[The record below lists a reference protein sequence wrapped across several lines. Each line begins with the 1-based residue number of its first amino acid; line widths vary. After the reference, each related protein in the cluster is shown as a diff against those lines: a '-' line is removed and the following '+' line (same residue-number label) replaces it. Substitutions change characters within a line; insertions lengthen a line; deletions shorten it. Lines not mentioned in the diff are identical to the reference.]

1 MAKIVHAF
9 CPVCGDNVRCRE
21 EIEGK
26 LKKTICENCSYLVS
40 EKRYNP
46 MSESQEI
53 PRGKPFERIISADDT
68 ATIRESLAKTI
79 QDNKL
84 ARNVT
89 SVENGFEFLVT
100 YQRAMDAGTR
110 IDLVILD
117 VEMPVLDGIN
127 AAIAMRAVE
136 KGTGLPRTPILF
148 FTSNTVDDTF
158 TRALRYLAPARHL
171 HKGKSFEGPGFVRA
185 LVTAIGDWRLPAA

>member
-1 MAKIVHAF
+1 MAKTVHAF

-21 EIEGK
+21 EIEGR

-40 EKRYNP
+40 EKKYTPRP
-46 MSESQEI
+46 EKQEL
-53 PRGKPFERIISADDT
+53 PKGKPFERIISADDT
-68 ATIRESLAKTI
+68 ATIRESLARTI

-84 ARNVT
+84 AKNIT

-100 YQRAMDAGTR
+100 YQRAMDTGTR
-110 IDLVILD
+110 VDLVILD

-136 KGTGLPRTPILF
+136 KGTGLQRTPILF

-171 HKGKSFEGPGFVRA
+171 HKGTTLEGPAFARA
-185 LVTAIGDWRLPAA
+185 LVDAIGDWRLPAA